1 MGAKYVRCIAIGDDP
16 ISLTVGEIYETLGLT
31 AAEQKDGW
39 LRIIDNEGEPYL
51 HPAQL
56 FEPIDEAA
64 FASIRSEA
72 ITIHLTG
79 LLKLKIRDAA
89 HAKGISLGAFLREV
103 AEERLDLPEALQS
116 R

>member
-1 MGAKYVRCIAIGDDP
+1 MDTKYVRCIATGDDP
-16 ISLTVGEIYETLGLT
+16 ISLTVGEIYETLPLT

-64 FASIRSEA
+64 FAAVRSEA
-72 ITIHLTG
+72 ITVHLTG
-79 LLKLKIRDAA
+79 LVKLKIRDAA
-89 HAKGISLGAFLREV
+89 HAKGISLSAFLREI
-103 AEERLDLPEALQS
+103 AEEHLDLPEAIQS

>member
-1 MGAKYVRCIAIGDDP
+1 MGAKYVRCVATGDDP

-56 FEPIDEAA
+56 FEAIDEAT
-64 FASIRSEA
+64 FALNRTEA
-72 ITIHLTG
+72 ITVHLTG

-89 HAKGISLGAFLREV
+89 HAKGISLSAFLREM
-103 AEERLDLPEALQS
+103 AEERLDLPEVV
-116 R
+116 